1 MQKLS
6 FPQYDFRIKPKDG
19 KNFIFDSIRKKYI
32 LITPEEWVRQNLI
45 KFLITEKKYPKSLIG
60 VEVGLKLN
68 SLQKRADVLCY
79 NSQAEPLLLVECKAP
94 NVKISQQTF
103 EQIAQYNIH
112 FRVKH
117 LLVSNGLNHYACK
130 IDFKNKS
137 YEFLEDIPSYDDLQK
152 L

>member
-6 FPQYDFRIKPKDG
+6 FPEYDFRIKQEDG
-19 KNFIFDSIRKKYI
+19 KNLIFDSIRKKYI
-32 LITPEEWVRQNLI
+32 QITPEEWVRQNLI
-45 KFLITEKKYPKSLIG
+45 KYLIAEKKYPQSLIG

-79 NSQAEPLLLVECKAP
+79 NSQAEPLLLIECKAP

-137 YEFLEDIPSYDDLQK
+137 FEFLEDIPSYDDLVK
-152 L
+152 